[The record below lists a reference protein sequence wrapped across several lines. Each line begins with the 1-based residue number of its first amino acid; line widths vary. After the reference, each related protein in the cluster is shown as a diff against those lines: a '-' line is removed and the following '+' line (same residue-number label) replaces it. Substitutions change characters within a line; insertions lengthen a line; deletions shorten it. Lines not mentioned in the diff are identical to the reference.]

1 MNAQVTAAFHLLP
14 DYLGNHVLISAA
26 AMALGLILSL
36 PLAVVAA
43 HNATLRWVVLAI
55 AGIVQTI
62 PGLALLALFYPLLL
76 GASVLT
82 QRSLGVSLPAF
93 GFLPSLLALTL
104 YSMLP
109 ILRNG
114 VAGLTGVDP
123 RLIEAADGVGM
134 TLRQRLFQ
142 VEAPLAAPVVMAGV
156 RTAAVWT
163 IGSATLA
170 TSVGQTSLGN
180 YIFSGLQTE
189 NWVFVLFGCAAAT
202 MLALVVDQLLGL
214 VETGVA
220 TRDRRHL
227 AAGLVGLAA
236 TTTVSLFPL
245 LAAERPTYVIGAKNF
260 SEQFILAE
268 LMSRRLEALGARV
281 GQKQSLGSAVAFQA
295 LAGGDIDAYV
305 DYAGTLWRN
314 VLGRMDL
321 PPKAQMLAELTR
333 LLHDQYGVEVLG
345 SLGFENAYV
354 LAMAGD
360 KARAGAFVSIADL
373 AVHAPELTLGSDLEF
388 LSRPEWLAL
397 KSAYRLAFREEKSY
411 SPTFMYRALQTKT
424 VDVISAFS
432 SDGRIAAE
440 KLAVLTD
447 PKGVTPSYDAVILLA
462 PKRADDETLRRAL
475 SPLVGAIS
483 VERMREANL
492 TVDRVD
498 HKLTPKE
505 AAALLASTLDAPSR
519 IYP

>member
-1 MNAQVTAAFHLLP
+1 MNGQITAAFEQLP
-14 DYLGNHVLISAA
+14 NYLGNHVLISAA

-36 PLAVVAA
+36 PLAVAAA
-43 HNATLRWVVLAI
+43 HNERLRWAVLAI

-82 QRSLGVSLPAF
+82 ERSFGVSLPAF
-93 GFLPSLLALTL
+93 GFLPSVLALTL

-114 VAGLTGVDP
+114 VAGLTGIDP
-123 RLIEAADGVGM
+123 RVIEAADGVGM
-134 TLRQRLFQ
+134 TPRQRLFQ
-142 VEAPLAAPVVMAGV
+142 VEVPLGAKVFMAGI

-170 TSVGQTSLGN
+170 TTVGQTSLGN

-189 NWVFVLFGCAAAT
+189 NWVFVLFGCAAAI
-202 MLALVVDQLLGL
+202 MLALATDQLLGL
-214 VETGVA
+214 VERGVA
-220 TRDRRHL
+220 TRNRRPLAAVLAGL
-227 AAGLVGLAA
+227 AAGTAL
-236 TTTVSLFPL
+236 SLFPL
-245 LAAERPTYVIGAKNF
+245 LAGERTAYVIGAKNF

-268 LMSRRLEALGARV
+268 LMSSRIEALGARV
-281 GQKQSLGSAVAFQA
+281 RQRDSLGSAVAFRA

-305 DYAGTLWRN
+305 DYSGTLWRD
-314 VLGRMDL
+314 VLGRRDL
-321 PPKAQMLAELTR
+321 PPRAQMLTELTR
-333 LLHDQYGVEVLG
+333 LLRDRYGVEVLG

-354 LAMAGD
+354 LAMAGGR
-360 KARAGAFVSIADL
+360 ARADGIVSVADL
-373 AVHAPELTLGSDLEF
+373 AAHAPELILGSDLEF
-388 LSRPEWLAL
+388 LSRPEWPAL
-397 KSAYRLAFREEKSY
+397 KSAYGLAFRKEKSY
-411 SPTFMYRALQTKT
+411 SPTLMYRALQTET

-447 PKGVTPSYDAVILLA
+447 SKGVLPSYDAVILLS
-462 PKRADDETLRRAL
+462 PKRVHDDVLHRAL
-475 SPLVGAIS
+475 RPLVGAIS
-483 VERMREANL
+483 IERMREANL
-492 TVDRVD
+492 AVDRDD

-505 AAALLASTLDAPSR
+505 AAALLAP
-519 IYP
+519 

>member
-14 DYLGNHVLISAA
+14 NYLGNHVLISAA
-26 AMALGLILSL
+26 AMALGLILGL

-114 VAGLTGVDP
+114 VAGLTGIDP

-236 TTTVSLFPL
+236 MTAVSLFPL
-245 LAAERPTYVIGAKNF
+245 LAAERPAYVI
-260 SEQFILAE
+260 
-268 LMSRRLEALGARV
+268 
-281 GQKQSLGSAVAFQA
+281 
-295 LAGGDIDAYV
+295 
-305 DYAGTLWRN
+305 
-314 VLGRMDL
+314 
-321 PPKAQMLAELTR
+321 
-333 LLHDQYGVEVLG
+333 
-345 SLGFENAYV
+345 
-354 LAMAGD
+354 
-360 KARAGAFVSIADL
+360 
-373 AVHAPELTLGSDLEF
+373 
-388 LSRPEWLAL
+388 
-397 KSAYRLAFREEKSY
+397 
-411 SPTFMYRALQTKT
+411 
-424 VDVISAFS
+424 
-432 SDGRIAAE
+432 
-440 KLAVLTD
+440 
-447 PKGVTPSYDAVILLA
+447 
-462 PKRADDETLRRAL
+462 
-475 SPLVGAIS
+475 
-483 VERMREANL
+483 
-492 TVDRVD
+492 
-498 HKLTPKE
+498 
-505 AAALLASTLDAPSR
+505 
-519 IYP
+519 